1 MLVPSWVQ
9 ATCTAVNELATLSAA
24 KRTNITPLAT
34 LKLPI
39 VCKSVPKFML
49 KTFPLPDG
57 GGLFVV
63 VPGAGSLLFE
73 PQPTKLHPVQTAAI
87 LIPNFAKNSCLSI
100 INVLCF
106 VYKCGFLYTTR
117 LILPKG
123 CPAGNS

>member
-39 VCKSVPKFML
+39 VCKSVAKFML

-73 PQPTKLHPVQTAAI
+73 PQPTKLHPVQTAAM

-100 INVLCF
+100 INVLYLYIN
-106 VYKCGFLYTTR
+106 VLYLYTTR
-117 LILPKG
+117 LVLPKG
-123 CPAGNS
+123 CFAGNS